1 MADDY
6 CEIARNYLKPIS
18 RYSVRINVL
27 KERIETLRCDLYT
40 LRAVDYSKERLSGGG
55 TPSGIDGGIATLV
68 DAESVALAEMAEL
81 VVRKE
86 TAVSIINGLPNMDWK
101 NILTYAYV
109 DGYGN
114 KEIADRIYLSED
126 RVKQL
131 RREALYEFGKRLENH
146 KKPTLHYTQL
156 HPIIHADK
164 V

>member
-6 CEIARNYLKPIS
+6 CVIARDYLKPIS

-27 KERIETLRCDLYT
+27 KERIETLRGDLYT

-109 DGYGN
+109 DGYEN
-114 KEIADRIYLSED
+114 QEIADRISLSVD

-131 RREALYEFGKRLENH
+131 RRDALYEFGRRLENRQ
-146 KKPTLHYTQL
+146 KTTPHYTQL

>member
-6 CEIARNYLKPIS
+6 CDIARDYLKPIC
-18 RYSVRINVL
+18 RYRIRIDVL
-27 KERIETLRCDLYT
+27 KERIETLRGDLYT

-68 DAESVALAEMAEL
+68 DAESAALAEMAEL
-81 VVRKE
+81 VTRKE
-86 TAVSIINGLPNMDWK
+86 TAVSIINELPDMDWK
-101 NILTYAYV
+101 NILTHAYV
-109 DGYGN
+109 NGYDN
-114 KEIADRIYLSED
+114 QEIADRISLSVD

-131 RREALYEFGKRLENH
+131 RRDALYEFGRRLGNH
-146 KKPTLHYTQL
+146 TKTTLRYTQL

>member
-6 CEIARNYLKPIS
+6 CEIARTCLKPIR

-27 KERIETLRCDLYT
+27 KERIESLRGDLYT

-68 DAESVALAEMAEL
+68 DAESVALSEMAEL

-109 DGYGN
+109 DGYEN
-114 KEIADRIYLSED
+114 QEIADRIKFSVD

-131 RREALYEFGKRLENH
+131 RREALYEFGRRLENRQ
-146 KKPTLHYTQL
+146 KTTPHYTQL

>member
-6 CEIARNYLKPIS
+6 CEIARNYLKPIC
-18 RYSVRINVL
+18 RYRIRIDVL
-27 KERIETLRCDLYT
+27 KERIETLKGDLYT

-68 DAESVALAEMAEL
+68 DAETAALAEMAEL
-81 VVRKE
+81 VTRKE
-86 TAVSIINGLPNMDWK
+86 TAVSIINELPDMDWK
-101 NILTYAYV
+101 NILTHAYV
-109 DGYGN
+109 NGYDN
-114 KEIADRIYLSED
+114 QEIADRISLSVD

-131 RREALYEFGKRLENH
+131 RRDALYEFGIRLGNRT
-146 KKPTLHYTQL
+146 KTTLRYTQL

>member
-6 CEIARNYLKPIS
+6 CEIARNYLKPIC
-18 RYSVRINVL
+18 RYGIRIDVL
-27 KERIETLRCDLYT
+27 KERLDTLRGDLYT

-68 DAESVALAEMAEL
+68 DAESAALAEMAEL
-81 VVRKE
+81 VTKKE
-86 TAVSIINGLPNMDWK
+86 TAVSIINELPDMDWK
-101 NILTYAYV
+101 NILTHAYV
-109 DGYGN
+109 NGYDN
-114 KEIADRIYLSED
+114 QEIADRIRFSVD

-131 RREALYEFGKRLENH
+131 RREALYEFGRRLENSQ
-146 KKPTLHYTQL
+146 KTTLHYTPL